1 FNLLENAVRHGRTVT
16 EIRVTAVPDG
26 GGARIV
32 WEDNGVGVPG
42 EHKERIFERG
52 FGSHTGLGLF
62 LVKEVLSITG
72 ITIRGTGEPGK
83 GARFEMAVPEGNVRY
98 G

>member
-1 FNLLENAVRHGRTVT
+1 MRHGRTVT

-32 WEDNGVGVPG
+32 WEDNGVGVPA

-52 FGSHTGLGLF
+52 FGSHTGGLGLF

-72 ITIRGTGEPGK
+72 IAIRETGEPGRG
-83 GARFEMAVPEGNVRY
+83 GARFEMAVPEEHVRY
-98 G
+98 R